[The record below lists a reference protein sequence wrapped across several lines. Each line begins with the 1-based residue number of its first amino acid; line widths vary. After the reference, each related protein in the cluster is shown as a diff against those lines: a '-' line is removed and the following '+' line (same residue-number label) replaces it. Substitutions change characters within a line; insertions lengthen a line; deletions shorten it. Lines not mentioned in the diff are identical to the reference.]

1 MEKLF
6 LERRGAKYKISQNI
20 SNISP
25 GKISFEIHRMICHS
39 YLERAERQWPR
50 WNFDQPPK
58 CLD

>member
-25 GKISFEIHRMICHS
+25 GKIFSESHRMIFHS
-39 YLERAERQWPR
+39 YWRGQNVKGQME
-50 WNFDQPPK
+50 F
-58 CLD
+58 